1 MSLGKEDKIYLIDT
15 KSHILWSSVK
25 MKATYKHVEFLFRDR
40 AKFKEVSSDQ
50 FNKLVRSTNKK
61 MIEIEE

>member
-1 MSLGKEDKIYLIDT
+1 MNKEDKDKIYLIDT

-40 AKFKEVSSDQ
+40 AKFKEVTSDQ